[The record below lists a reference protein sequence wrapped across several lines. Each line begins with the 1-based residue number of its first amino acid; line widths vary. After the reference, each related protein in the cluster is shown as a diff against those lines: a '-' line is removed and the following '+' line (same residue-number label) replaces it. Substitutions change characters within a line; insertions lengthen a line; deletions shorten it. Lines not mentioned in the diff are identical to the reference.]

1 MFIKYLYNSFIIY
14 LFPFIFF
21 LCFVLFMF
29 VYRAVLH
36 STIKRTCIDWQALRL
51 RQQQVC
57 TVIDV

>member
-14 LFPFIFF
+14 LFPFTFF

-36 STIKRTCIDWQALRL
+36 SAIKRTCID
-51 RQQQVC
+51 
-57 TVIDV
+57 